1 MGIHVCFIYSCEEK
15 ANGSSDR
22 LEYPLEVRLI
32 APCKGSESVIALSIY
47 KKKLL
52 YCSHHTAEEII
63 SHDMYLEQ

>member
-1 MGIHVCFIYSCEEK
+1 MSVSSTPVKKRQME
-15 ANGSSDR
+15 SSDR

-52 YCSHHTAEEII
+52 HCSHHTAEEIL